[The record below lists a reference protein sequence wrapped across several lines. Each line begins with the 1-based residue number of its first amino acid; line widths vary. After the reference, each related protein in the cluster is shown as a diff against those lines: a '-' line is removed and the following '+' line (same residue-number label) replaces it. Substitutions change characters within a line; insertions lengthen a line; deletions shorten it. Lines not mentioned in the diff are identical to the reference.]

1 MLSPLFE
8 SAEIESWRAECERLA
23 RGLEE
28 VAADEWRVQTR
39 GHGQGDSIRDRYDP
53 VSEFSPLF
61 RELAA
66 DERMKAIAAAA
77 LGSPATLFKDRLILK
92 SSGTHGY
99 GLHRD
104 WPYWEFLGIPPDEMV
119 SLMVSVDATD
129 EENGAVEVFP
139 RLHRMELPASAEDP
153 RDVDP
158 AGVRGVT
165 PVVVGTRGGDVLLL
179 HPMAP
184 HRSGQNRSRGSRRLV
199 TYVFT
204 TTRHADAGARYYA
217 AHPARG

>member
-1 MLSPLFE
+1 MIEDGQFTYTWDGENRLIGVAPASSPVNGDKK
-8 SAEIESWRAECERLA
+8 LA
-23 RGLEE
+23 FKYDYMNR
-28 VAADEWRVQTR
+28 RVEKMVWTYN
-39 GHGQGDSIRDRYDP
+39 GGW
-53 VSEFSPLF
+53 
-61 RELAA
+61 
-66 DERMKAIAAAA
+66 
-77 LGSPATLFKDRLILK
+77 GSPTQVLRFVYDQWNVVLVL
-92 SSGTHGY
+92 
-99 GLHRD
+99 
-104 WPYWEFLGIPPDEMV
+104 
-119 SLMVSVDATD
+119 DATD

-184 HRSGQNRSRGSRRLV
+184 HRSGPNRSRGSRRLV